1 MIYKQL
7 LFRSE
12 KKIMNHHIILALIVF
27 ELIGMTALLNI
38 PSKYAN
44 AQADDSNAI
53 ARYSQQII
61 SKLNLCQDNP
71 FRSHEI
77 PPIVIPGPPGKNGG
91 IAIYGNAN
99 ATEHGQN
106 GAISIGGAYS
116 DRSGG
121 ASANN
126 DILPKRGGNGG
137 IAFCGIANG
146 ANATTQQQPADKW

>member
-1 MIYKQL
+1 MKL
-7 LFRSE
+7 
-12 KKIMNHHIILALIVF
+12 HIILALIVF
-27 ELIGMTALLNI
+27 ELIGITALLHI
-38 PSKYAN
+38 PSHAN
-44 AQADDSNAI
+44 AQDDSNAI

-61 SKLNLCQDNP
+61 NKLNLCQDNP
-71 FRSHEI
+71 FRSHDI
-77 PPIVIPGPPGKNGG
+77 PPIVIPGTPGKNGG

-116 DRSGG
+116 EKSGG

-137 IAFCGIANG
+137 IAFCGTANG